1 MDDINKQD
9 EEIARLE
16 QILEKEKLEEDNDNI
31 EDDEEI
37 QSIIQKYNEELQSLE
52 NEKEK
57 LKSQLNEKKEDN
69 KIIDIFKNGIN
80 NDIIKYI
87 QEKII
92 DEIISKLNKYFEEYE
107 KKMEEKIKQM
117 KKDINELSQDIIQKQ
132 FDTVLC
138 EIKQNNE
145 KIINECINKQNLIK
159 ENIDKIKLE
168 LQINNENIKK
178 INNKDNNIKQII
190 EIEDKEYNINNMQNS
205 NKNKKLSDKNM
216 NKDNY
221 KITPK
226 NSGEIN
232 ISQKNS
238 KKNMD
243 KLINKKNSI
252 KDNNQINI
260 KKISGEIIDNDN
272 DISREISNEYN
283 NNNMQ
288 KGPIDRK
295 SKKYFYNIVD
305 DDDGNIQEFPEDS
318 NNGEVDLHIN
328 SINKTN
334 NLFRTNVNNLKNLK
348 NHNNNYNQKFLSH
361 ELNTKIQPTKVKFNS
376 NNISNTNQG
385 SNIINKNK
393 DIQQLNPKTDIVNKQ
408 LNRKIFTSVNNVF
421 FRDYQQKYI
430 KVQKITDDEKED
442 LEKVLI
448 KEKLPNQHTLRDYCI
463 NYIEKIVLP
472 LFKRKDIFDEER
484 AIIKY
489 NLEIVL
495 KCCGLDKNT
504 YYNYYYP
511 ERNNKQKTV
520 DRLKSVDALRRFRKE
535 FGISEKDYKDEGL
548 IPKLVEN
555 EYDIYK
561 TFQKIFG

>member
-178 INNKDNNIKQII
+178 INNKDNNI
-190 EIEDKEYNINNMQNS
+190 EIEDKEYNLNNMQNS

-232 ISQKNS
+232 ISKKNS

-260 KKISGEIIDNDN
+260 KKIRGEIIDNDN

-334 NLFRTNVNNLKNLK
+334 NFFRTNVNNLKNLK
-348 NHNNNYNQKFLSH
+348 NNNNNYNTKFWSH

-385 SNIINKNK
+385 NNIINKNK

-408 LNRKIFTSVNNVF
+408 INRKIYTSVNNVF
-421 FRDYQQKYI
+421 FQDYQQKYI
-430 KVQKITDDEKED
+430 KVQKIIDVEKEE
-442 LEKVLI
+442 LERVLI
-448 KEKLPNQHTLRDYCI
+448 KEKLANQHTLRDYCI

-472 LFKRKDIFDEER
+472 LFKRKDIIDEER
-484 AIIKY
+484 EIIKY

-495 KCCGLDKNT
+495 QCCGLDKNT